1 MVIPHPDKLR
11 AIVVAL
17 LSGAFLFGSPGNW
30 TSPIGTASAAPTT
43 SRPPSALAIV
53 GRTRTSVTLAWRV
66 PSGLAPQTVA
76 VYRNRRVI
84 DHTNG
89 TAYTFAGLKCNT
101 RVIVGVQLPGS
112 RVAGA
117 VGRTLACPHRFRV
130 RAPYGLRVI
139 RTSATAVTVGWRL
152 PKGATRRVTVFVNR
166 KFVGR
171 TKRTTFTLKRLRCG
185 NRVVL
190 GVQATG
196 SRVAGVVAATLP
208 CASSPAPTGGAGA
221 FPPGAGGSGLPPRIA
236 QSTGA
241 VFYVASNGSDSAAG
255 SPAAPWR
262 TITKATRTLSPG
274 QTAVVRGGTYNESLS
289 VSRGGTAAA
298 PITLRS
304 APGESVVVQAT
315 GEEALEL
322 LPGAQYLR
330 FQGMTFQGASGA
342 SSTNVYATAGVH
354 HIELLGCEIR
364 GSARQGFF
372 SEAST
377 NSIQIIAC
385 NIHDNG
391 GTGPSNRDHNVYIEG
406 SNHVIASSVIRSARN
421 GYGIQIYPS
430 SSNIVVAA
438 NTVVDNGV
446 GGIIVGSDGGGDT
459 SGAQIVGNIIAFNAG
474 PGLSTYW
481 AGSAGSGNTERSNL
495 AWSNA
500 GGNLTGSAIT
510 HAGQI
515 VADPLFVNRAA
526 GDYRLAA
533 GSPAIGRGEAA
544 FTPAT
549 DAAGAPRPLGGSPDL
564 GAFER

>member
-1 MVIPHPDKLR
+1 MAIPHPDKLR

-17 LSGAFLFGSPGNW
+17 LSGALLTGSPIEPAR
-30 TSPIGTASAAPTT
+30 TIDTASAASTMA
-43 SRPPSALAIV
+43 RPPSALAIV
-53 GRTRTSVTLAWRV
+53 GRTRTSVTLAWRL
-66 PSGLAPQTVA
+66 PPGPAPQTVA
-76 VYRNRRVI
+76 IYRNRRII

-130 RAPYGLRVI
+130 RAPYGLRVV
-139 RTSATAVTVGWRL
+139 RTSATAVTVSWRL
-152 PKGATRRVTVFVNR
+152 PRGATRRVTLFVNR
-166 KFVGR
+166 KFAGR
-171 TKRTTFTLKRLRCG
+171 TKRTTFTLRRLRCG

-190 GVQATG
+190 GVQAAG

-208 CASSPAPTGGAGA
+208 CASGPATGGGAGV
-221 FPPGAGGSGLPPRIA
+221 FPPGAGGNGLPPRLA
-236 QSTGA
+236 QSSGA
-241 VFYVASNGSDSAAG
+241 VFYVAPNGSDSAAG
-255 SPAAPWR
+255 SLAAPWR
-262 TITKATRTLSPG
+262 TITKATQTLSPG
-274 QTAVVRGGTYNESLS
+274 QTAVLRGGTYRESVS

-298 PITLRS
+298 PITLRN
-304 APGESVVVQAT
+304 APGESVVVQAA

-330 FQGMTFQGASGA
+330 FQGMTFEGATGA
-342 SSTNVYATAGVH
+342 SSTNIYATAGVH

-377 NSIQIIAC
+377 SSIQIIAC

-391 GTGPSNRDHNVYIEG
+391 GSGPSNRDHNVYIEG

-438 NTVVDNGV
+438 NTIVDNGV
-446 GGIIVGSDGGGDT
+446 GGIIVGSEGGGNT
-459 SGAQIVGNIIAFNAG
+459 SGAQIVGNIIAFNSG

-481 AGSAGSGNTERSNL
+481 AGATGSGNTERSNL
-495 AWSNA
+495 AWANA
-500 GGNLTGSAIT
+500 GGDLTGSGIA
-510 HAGQI
+510 HSGQI

-526 GDYRLAA
+526 GDYRLTP
-533 GSPAIGRGEAA
+533 GSPAVGRGEAA
-544 FTPAT
+544 YTPGMDVT
-549 DAAGAPRPLGGSPDL
+549 GVPRPQGTGPDL